1 MSEDITRSG
10 EVYFIQERDFLT
22 GEMSPYTK
30 IGLVRDDRA
39 SSDRK
44 SDHQTG
50 NPRELVLHAAIPVSM
65 VQTVEKNLHWH
76 FARRRVTGEW
86 FVLNSVELL
95 EATNKCKSLGD
106 EFSRYVSSIRRAQE
120 FGELESS
127 SDLLKATEVAA
138 EWHRLQQ
145 ISAVILKRSEVVLD
159 RYKELMPKKT
169 QMIDSFN
176 EDGFKSKYPGIWAAY
191 LSPPEVGGTFRLSK
205 LDVSSLETKDEIAT
219 ATQNAKDFEE
229 SIAMCEKSLRSLDDL
244 SIDYLRFLSLTR
256 YHETLEEIAKF
267 HLKEICGPSGGI
279 EGICTWKRELKPA
292 KLDRQALKDA
302 EPTKFGEFVTKVSRE
317 VTDTS
322 RLAKSR
328 AAQ

>member
-106 EFSRYVSSIRRAQE
+106 EYSGYVSSIRRAQE
-120 FGELESS
+120 FSELVSAPN
-127 SDLLKATEVAA
+127 LLK
-138 EWHRLQQ
+138 
-145 ISAVILKRSEVVLD
+145 
-159 RYKELMPKKT
+159 
-169 QMIDSFN
+169 
-176 EDGFKSKYPGIWAAY
+176 
-191 LSPPEVGGTFRLSK
+191 
-205 LDVSSLETKDEIAT
+205 
-219 ATQNAKDFEE
+219 
-229 SIAMCEKSLRSLDDL
+229 
-244 SIDYLRFLSLTR
+244 
-256 YHETLEEIAKF
+256 
-267 HLKEICGPSGGI
+267 
-279 EGICTWKRELKPA
+279 
-292 KLDRQALKDA
+292 
-302 EPTKFGEFVTKVSRE
+302 
-317 VTDTS
+317 VTD
-322 RLAKSR
+322 
-328 AAQ
+328 AAALPSV